1 MASAI
6 ATHGHTGSL
15 PDAPS
20 TASRKAIIGVSVGNL
35 LEWYDFGVY
44 GFFAIT
50 MGKNF
55 FAAGDPVAS
64 LLASFAVFGIGFV
77 ARPLGG
83 FVMGFVADKRGRR
96 SAMMITIMLMA
107 LGTLLIGIAPTY
119 ATAGVLAPLILVAAR
134 LLQGFATGGEWGTAA
149 AFCVEWAPSGR
160 RGLYGA
166 MQQSTGLFG
175 IVVGSTVAAV
185 LSTLFS
191 NAQIDEWG
199 WRIPFLLG
207 ALIGP
212 IGFWI
217 RRTIAETPAFEAA
230 NKMPQAH
237 HAMQW
242 GPALRLFCL
251 MAVTFAVTYT
261 YLYYLPTFT
270 QKFGGL
276 TRAESLWANVIAVT
290 AFCVGVPFGGLLSD
304 RVGRKP
310 VLLVSNLLILLLSYP
325 LMAAIVKY
333 QSFAATLSIQVLL
346 NLFFALFAGA
356 ATVAYVEMFPTIIR
370 LRWLSPT
377 YNLAGVAFGAFAP
390 YIATWL
396 VVATGSPTSAVYF
409 VLFSCVLAT
418 LALVGMRE
426 TAHEP
431 LR

>member
-6 ATHGHTGSL
+6 ATDGHPVTV
-15 PDAPS
+15 PDAAS
-20 TASRKAIIGVSVGNL
+20 AASRKAIIGVSVGNL

-44 GFFAIT
+44 GFFAVT

-83 FVMGFVADKRGRR
+83 LVMGFVADKRGRR

-107 LGTLLIGIAPTY
+107 IGTLFIGIAPTY
-119 ATAGVLAPLILVAAR
+119 ATAGVLAPLILVVAR
-134 LLQGFATGGEWGTAA
+134 LMQGFATGGEWGAAA
-149 AFCVEWAPSGR
+149 AFCVEWAPNGR

-166 MQQSTGLFG
+166 AQQSTGLFG

-185 LSTLFS
+185 LSTLLS

-212 IGFWI
+212 VGFWI

-230 NKMPQAH
+230 AKIPQGH

-270 QKFGGL
+270 QKYGGL
-276 TRAESLWANVIAVT
+276 TRAESLWANSIAVV
-290 AFCVGVPFGGLLSD
+290 AFCVGVPFGGRLSD
-304 RVGRKP
+304 RLGRKP
-310 VLLVSNLLILLLSYP
+310 VLLVANLLILFLSYP
-325 LMAAIVKY
+325 LMAATVKY
-333 QSFAATLSIQVLL
+333 QSFVTTASIQVLL
-346 NLFFALFAGA
+346 NLFFALYCGA
-356 ATVAYVEMFPTIIR
+356 ATAAYVEMFPTIIR

-396 VVATGSPTSAVYF
+396 VVATDSPTSVVYF
-409 VLFSCVLAT
+409 VLFACVLGL

-426 TAHEP
+426 TAQEP